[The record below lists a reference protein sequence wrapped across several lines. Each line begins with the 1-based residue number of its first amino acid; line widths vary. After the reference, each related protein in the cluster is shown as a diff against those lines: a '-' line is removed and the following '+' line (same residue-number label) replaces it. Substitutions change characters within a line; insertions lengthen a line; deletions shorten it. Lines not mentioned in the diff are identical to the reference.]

1 MSRHHK
7 HRRTKGAE
15 YDMQR
20 ELAQQAAAMQTLNFQ
35 IDSLSQDGI
44 ARVVKRAFES
54 IEKQALS
61 ESGKGEIL

>member
-1 MSRHHK
+1 MSRQK
-7 HRRTKGAE
+7 SNRSRYAD
-15 YDMQR
+15 YDLQR

-61 ESGKGEIL
+61 ESGKEKP